1 MRAASGLLQ
10 LAAAPADL
18 AGMDAILLGQHA
30 ADPDTGSL
38 LIIRH
43 ADLAALEARRRIDAA
58 VVADIDRGMAEG
70 PRDEGGYADI
80 GPLAARRRQQMGA
93 EGELGDIELAMAEGA
108 LKDFL
113 GMARHM
119 GDGAA
124 LDGDPPV
131 EERPR
136 AIISLAGQR

>member
-1 MRAASGLLQ
+1 
-10 LAAAPADL
+10 
-18 AGMDAILLGQHA
+18 
-30 ADPDTGSL
+30 
-38 LIIRH
+38 
-43 ADLAALEARRRIDAA
+43 
-58 VVADIDRGMAEG
+58 
-70 PRDEGGYADI
+70 
-80 GPLAARRRQQMGA
+80 
-93 EGELGDIELAMAEGA
+93 MAEGA

-136 AIISLAGQR
+136 SIIALAGQRQFQDLDLVSH